1 MTVSQAWHAFY
12 NPDMLHNWM
21 FYPVSPDGTADMG
34 FFSVSSGSNKE
45 LDAFLQEGDMAMPTI

>member
-1 MTVSQAWHAFY
+1 
-12 NPDMLHNWM
+12 M